1 MKKRNHVL
9 MLFGMLLGVQLQ
21 AQDMTLQDALQIAL
35 QQNFD
40 VRIAR
45 SQQAISASQN
55 TAAYAGLL
63 PQVQASAG
71 YSTELLNSEQQFI
84 TGDERIVSNAGAD
97 ALDLGVFVNYTLFDG
112 MSRTALRDQLQLQ
125 ADISNLQT
133 RNTIEQTILALSAA
147 WYTAIQLNRTA
158 DVLHQTI
165 TVSNERYRIASY
177 RESIGAGS
185 RLDMMQA
192 LVDLRSDS
200 AQLAA
205 TEMQMAQQLS
215 VINNLLARKPETP
228 LNITDTLVLQ
238 SQLAYAD
245 IMQAAEENTSVI
257 SANARKA
264 YMESL
269 VSSSKSV
276 LMPTLSVQ
284 AGYSYFR
291 STSEAGFVSSN
302 INLGPSAGLT
312 LQVPIF
318 NGGVNKNN
326 VRIAEQ
332 QAAIAQETLQKQL
345 MDVYQQT
352 YAAWQSYSTAQ
363 YLTRLALDNEK
374 TAIENTQIA
383 LEKFNSGAISSI
395 DLRAI
400 QQSRIDAGNQ
410 VSLYMLETK
419 LAELELLYLSGQL
432 IVKESE

>member
-1 MKKRNHVL
+1 M
-9 MLFGMLLGVQLQ
+9 
-21 AQDMTLQDALQIAL
+21 
-35 QQNFD
+35 
-40 VRIAR
+40 
-45 SQQAISASQN
+45 
-55 TAAYAGLL
+55 
-63 PQVQASAG
+63 
-71 YSTELLNSEQQFI
+71 
-84 TGDERIVSNAGAD
+84 
-97 ALDLGVFVNYTLFDG
+97 
-112 MSRTALRDQLQLQ
+112 
-125 ADISNLQT
+125 
-133 RNTIEQTILALSAA
+133 
-147 WYTAIQLNRTA
+147 
-158 DVLHQTI
+158 
-165 TVSNERYRIASY
+165 
-177 RESIGAGS
+177 
-185 RLDMMQA
+185 
-192 LVDLRSDS
+192 RSDS

-205 TEMQMAQQLS
+205 TEMQIAQQLS